1 MRHVMGKL
9 LLTFVL
15 AGGALMSF
23 VLDWSPNH
31 LLSPLWHPHA
41 KYHAAI
47 LLFLFAG
54 VASVG
59 TWLIWRS
66 SQEPGVALAA
76 ASLLSLAYW
85 TPFFYVPY
93 LLPQSSRWAGIPG
106 HEPRI
111 AGMMIYPNLIV
122 VSVFVLLTAA
132 GWWLG
137 HSSARAES
145 R

>member
-1 MRHVMGKL
+1 MRHLIGKL

-15 AGGALMSF
+15 VGGALMSF

-31 LLSPLWHPHA
+31 LLNPLWHPHA

-66 SQEPGVALAA
+66 SREPGVAFAA

-85 TPFFYVPY
+85 TPFFYVPW

-122 VSVFVLLTAA
+122 VSVFVLLTGA

-137 HSSARAES
+137 HSTARQS
-145 R
+145 PD